1 MDDAEDLLTRTEQYR
16 ILEEPPPPSA
26 YPYDYLG
33 SENELPVQLRALH
46 ATSTVDELPVHIA
59 DYYASTGRPPSRRAE
74 ATSALSAPPTT
85 NTDLD
90 GANPTLGLPRARAR
104 MIVDRNGVRRL
115 YPDEEETNLVRTGLD
130 STARNQPA
138 RRRNG
143 YGAAERQTLTT
154 ATNRRYTAAPS
165 SRHRPRPSPYAP
177 LSSNVPPNHNSS
189 PFRQAQRSAAS
200 RLSLTQPDQTT
211 STTSPAPPTSPRLP
225 QEDKFTVTMDCS
237 DASEDDEEPSSADTL
252 ADLYRR
258 DRTLFMNH
266 SLDMEDESDDA
277 DETSTN
283 LARVLR
289 DHPTTLGAMRGLR
302 RRELPSR
309 VQIVDLADLDEEEEE
324 EEQDGGHGSQY
335 RSERRRTEKDRKGL
349 LVPHARFFIEKDKS
363 KVSITFEPEV

>member
-16 ILEEPPPPSA
+16 ILEEPPPPPG
-26 YPYDYLG
+26 YTYDYLG
-33 SENELPVQLRALH
+33 SESELPAHLRALH
-46 ATSTVDELPVHIA
+46 ATSTVDELPAHIRA

-74 ATSALSAPPTT
+74 ATSTLSAPPTT
-85 NTDLD
+85 NSDLD
-90 GANPTLGLPRARAR
+90 GANPTLGLPRARSR
-104 MIVDRNGVRRL
+104 MIVDRNGIRRL

-130 STARNQPA
+130 STARNHSA

-177 LSSNVPPNHNSS
+177 LPSNAPPNLNSS
-189 PFRQAQRSAAS
+189 PFRQAQRSATS
-200 RLSLTQPDQTT
+200 RPSLTQSNQTT
-211 STTSPAPPTSPRLP
+211 STSPAPPASPRLP

-258 DRTLFMNH
+258 DRTLFMSH

-277 DETSTN
+277 DETGTN
-283 LARVLR
+283 LARALR
-289 DHPTTLGAMRGLR
+289 DHPTTLGAMRGLG

-309 VQIVDLADLDEEEEE
+309 VQIVDLADLDDE
-324 EEQDGGHGSQY
+324 EEQDGGHSSQY

-363 KVSITFEPEV
+363 KVSVTFEPEV